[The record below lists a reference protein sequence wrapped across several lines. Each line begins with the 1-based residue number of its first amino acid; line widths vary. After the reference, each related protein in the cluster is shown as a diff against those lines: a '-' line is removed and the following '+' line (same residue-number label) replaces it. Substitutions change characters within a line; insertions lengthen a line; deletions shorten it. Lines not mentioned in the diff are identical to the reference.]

1 MNGHTVK
8 WMVLTQQFIIWATCQ
23 NRTDISYLEGRHN
36 YHYTNVAYFTQ
47 MCERTGT
54 SGDFLRASDRTWTDN
69 LLITNQLHH
78 QLCYRGISTTFTVM
92 WSTKT
97 SSLWV
102 VSNHNDKFI
111 CENFAVPTR
120 IELVSP
126 LWQSGRITTTLWD
139 QLYGLSIPPKR
150 YHY

>member
-1 MNGHTVK
+1 MNGINPADYLQNTCRPWKIKAEMKQLKFHQKET
-8 WMVLTQQFIIWATCQ
+8 WATCQ
-23 NRTDISYLEGRHN
+23 NRTDISCLEGRHN
-36 YHYTNVAYFTQ
+36 NRYTNVAYFTQ

-97 SSLWV
+97 SSLRV

-111 CENFAVPTR
+111 CENLRSQRESNSCLHCDRV
-120 IELVSP
+120 E
-126 LWQSGRITTTLWD
+126 G
-139 QLYGLSIPPKR
+139 
-150 YHY
+150 